1 MPRSSTFVLFALVG
15 ALVLTGCAADEPA
28 PTTASD
34 SATETPAPTAPSDS
48 ATEAPATPSTAAV
61 PTDCATVVDAATYAA
76 TFGETP
82 RNDPALDYP
91 DGLGA
96 VAPTSPPA
104 GASTDE
110 TITSGIEL
118 RCIWRD
124 PGADIS
130 FLLLEAGRVTPE
142 AAQARLEQ
150 LAAEG
155 YTCEDQLGG
164 RQCQLVRPN
173 EQYPVDEADTQ
184 FVRDD
189 VLIRVQQANVPTTGL
204 MAAVVARIWG

>member
-1 MPRSSTFVLFALVG
+1 MARTPGFAVLALVG
-15 ALVLTGCAADEPA
+15 ALLLSGCATDEPA
-28 PTTASD
+28 PAAPTG
-34 SATETPAPTAPSDS
+34 SATESPAAS
-48 ATEAPATPSTAAV
+48 ATPSPTAAGL
-61 PTDCATVVDAATYAA
+61 PTDCATVFDAATTEA
-76 TFGETP
+76 TFGTTP
-82 RNDPALDYP
+82 LNDPALQYP
-91 DGLGA
+91 DELGA
-96 VAPTSPPA
+96 LAPTTPPA

-110 TITSGIEL
+110 TIESGVEL

-142 AAQARLEQ
+142 AAQARLDQ
-150 LAAEG
+150 LAGEG
-155 YTCEDQLGG
+155 YTCADQLDG

-189 VLIRVQQANVPTTGL
+189 VLIRIQQANVPTNAL
-204 MAAVVARIWG
+204 MAEVVARIWG

>member
-1 MPRSSTFVLFALVG
+1 MALSAKFATLTLVG
-15 ALVLTGCAADEPA
+15 ALLLTGCATDDPA
-28 PTTASD
+28 PA
-34 SATETPAPTAPSDS
+34 APSDS
-48 ATEAPATPSTAAV
+48 ATRSPATSATPSPTAAGL
-61 PTDCATVVDAATYAA
+61 PTDCATVFDAATYEA
-76 TFGETP
+76 TFGATP
-82 RNDPALDYP
+82 LNDPALQYP
-91 DGLGA
+91 DELGA
-96 VAPTSPPA
+96 ISPTSPPS

-110 TITSGIEL
+110 TIESGVEL

-184 FVRDD
+184 LVRDD

>member
-1 MPRSSTFVLFALVG
+1 MAHSPKFATLTLVG
-15 ALVLTGCAADEPA
+15 ALLLTGCATDDPA
-28 PTTASD
+28 PA
-34 SATETPAPTAPSDS
+34 APSHY
-48 ATEAPATPSTAAV
+48 ATQPPASSATPSPTAAGL
-61 PTDCATVVDAATYAA
+61 PTDCATVFDAATYEA

-82 RNDPALDYP
+82 LNDPALQYP
-91 DGLGA
+91 DELGA
-96 VAPTSPPA
+96 LAPTTPPA

-110 TITSGIEL
+110 AIESGVEL

-142 AAQARLEQ
+142 AAQARLDQ
-150 LAAEG
+150 LAADG
-155 YTCEDQLGG
+155 YTCADQLEG